1 MKTDTSN
8 SNPPE
13 AKGFSLIEL
22 LAVIALMLLVLQ
34 LTLPSLK
41 GLMGSKPHLI
51 ARGQL
56 IADLNNARTK
66 ALRNGAPVYVVFMPA
81 YTNLVSSPAELNQD
95 MFNYIQINPPMMDVS
110 PTLMDVM
117 REPNQSLQNWKQL
130 ERNKQLILMG
140 EYLGDERNNIQFNG
154 VKFPRP
160 KRFNRGNEVL
170 GMQLVAY
177 ALYAEYLP
185 GDQPQQP
192 SRQWLSDWK
201 RLPDGFY
208 FDADLIRTIHDSA
221 QISGGNRLVFSRL
234 KNGHDDGSDL
244 AHGIPARQIKLP
256 YLMYNSRGE
265 LAARGNPGEMRV
277 GNFHLAL
284 TEGGL
289 FEPVKASK
297 IIHDGKN
304 QKYEFYG
311 FKIVRVDSPDVPEEN
326 KKKIWLQINGMT
338 GRPDVLEEEPGR
350 PRPYFLRVHTLK
362 AEPSY
367 VAKMIDNWLQQ
378 NSVGQAVHNRTWA
391 QPGQWGSPD
400 DRGKWIFIGNRDKQR
415 PWAVSGIP
423 RAKLMALIAYLK
435 RVDPGIEV
443 NFHRMNN

>member
-1 MKTDTSN
+1 MKTDTPISTP
-8 SNPPE
+8 SG
-13 AKGFSLIEL
+13 ARGFSLIEL

-56 IADLNNARTK
+56 IADLNNARTQ

-81 YTNLVSSPAELNQD
+81 YTNLVSSPADLNQE
-95 MFNYIQINPPMMDVS
+95 MFKYMQVNPPMMDVR
-110 PTLMDVM
+110 PTLMEVM
-117 REPNQSLQNWKQL
+117 SEPDQTVQNWKQL
-130 ERNKQLILMG
+130 ERNKQLILLR
-140 EYLGDERNNIQFNG
+140 EYLGDERINIQFNG

-160 KRFNRGNEVL
+160 KRFNRGNEFL

-192 SRQWLSDWK
+192 SRRWLSDWK

-208 FDADLIRTIHDSA
+208 FDADLIRTIHDA
-221 QISGGNRLVFSRL
+221 AEISGGNRLLFSRM
-234 KNGHDDGSDL
+234 KNGHDDGSQPVN
-244 AHGIPARQIKLP
+244 GIPERRIKLP

-265 LAARGNPGEMRV
+265 LAARSNPGEMRV

-297 IIHDGKN
+297 IIQDEKN

-311 FKIVRVDSPDVPEEN
+311 FKLVEADSPDVPEEN

-350 PRPYFLRVHTLK
+350 PRPYNLRVHTLK
-362 AEPSY
+362 AEPNY

-378 NSVGQAVHNRTWA
+378 NSVGQAIHHRAWA
-391 QPGQWGSPD
+391 QSGQWGSPD
-400 DRGKWIFIGNRDKQR
+400 DRGKWIFIGNLEKKR

-423 RAKLMALIAYLK
+423 RAKLMALIAYLQ
-435 RVDPGIEV
+435 RVDPSIEV
-443 NFHRMNN
+443 NFQRINN